1 MSQFIAEDS
10 KRPKLDVLKMTR
22 AFLEVARYLE
32 DNDDEQ
38 ITINDLI
45 DFMNQKLLIK
55 LIVTPSPMKTK
66 LQEHFGERLRQRSMA
81 NQMLSLSKQQQEWCS
96 RTTTVNTAEEKI
108 QLV

>member
-1 MSQFIAEDS
+1 MPMSQFIAEDS

-66 LQEHFGERLRQRSMA
+66 LQEH
-81 NQMLSLSKQQQEWCS
+81 
-96 RTTTVNTAEEKI
+96 RTTARVVLQDYYSKHC
-108 QLV
+108 